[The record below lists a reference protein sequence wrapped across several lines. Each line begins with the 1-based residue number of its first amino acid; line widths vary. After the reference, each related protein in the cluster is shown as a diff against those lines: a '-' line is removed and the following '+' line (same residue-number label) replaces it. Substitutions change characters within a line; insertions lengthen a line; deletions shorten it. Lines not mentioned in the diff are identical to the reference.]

1 MDIKVH
7 VNQMASALGKLS
19 TAHGN
24 TVKTLKAFINEA
36 MLGDELIKNYLEQVQ
51 DACISKKVSKGST
64 AVYKSQIKKILNL
77 AKDHKQAVLKNA
89 EEAGNLDQW
98 YKACLAGESPKR
110 NQNPKVNKPKAQ
122 DLPKLQDEAKEPSES
137 RDPIAEFKSSVQT
150 MLEVG
155 MTLDQIHAMVDE
167 LAGATKAA

>member
-51 DACISKKVSKGST
+51 EACEKKQISKGST
-64 AVYKSQIKKILNL
+64 AVYKSQMKKILNL
-77 AKDHKQAVLKNA
+77 AKDHKETVIKKS
-89 EEAGNLDQW
+89 EESGNLDQW
-98 YKACLAGESPKR
+98 YKACLAGETPKR
-110 NQNPKVNKPKAQ
+110 NANHKVNTPKAQ
-122 DLPKLQDEAKEPSES
+122 ELPKLQDEAKEPGEVTN
-137 RDPIAEFKSSVQT
+137 PIQNFKASAKS
-150 MLEVG
+150 MLDAG
-155 MTLDQIHAMVDE
+155 MTVEELHAILDE
-167 LAGATKAA
+167 LTAIAKAA

>member
-51 DACISKKVSKGST
+51 EACEKKGISKGST
-64 AVYKSQIKKILNL
+64 GVYKSQMKKILNL
-77 AKDHKQAVLKNA
+77 AKDHKETVLKKA
-89 EEAGNLDQW
+89 EESGNLDQW

-110 NQNPKVNKPKAQ
+110 NANHKVKAPKAQ
-122 DLPKLQDEAKEPSES
+122 DLPKLQDEAKAPSEITS
-137 RDPIAEFKSSVQT
+137 PIDQFKT
-150 MLEVG
+150 ALRAMLDSG
-155 MTLDQIHAMVDE
+155 MSLDQIQKIIEDE
-167 LAGATKAA
+167 TAVAKAS

>member
-51 DACISKKVSKGST
+51 EACEKKGISKGST
-64 AVYKSQIKKILNL
+64 AVYKSQMKKILNL
-77 AKDHKQAVLKNA
+77 AKDHKETVLKKS
-89 EEAGNLDQW
+89 EESGNLDQW

-110 NQNPKVNKPKAQ
+110 NANHKVNKPKAQ
-122 DLPKLQDEAKEPSES
+122 DLPKLQDEAKEPSEVTN
-137 RDPIAEFKSSVQT
+137 PIQNFKASAKS
-150 MLEVG
+150 MLDAG
-155 MTLDQIHAMVDE
+155 MTVEELHAILDE
-167 LAGATKAA
+167 LTEIAKAA

>member
-51 DACISKKVSKGST
+51 EAAEKKKVTKSSA

-77 AKDHKQAVLKNA
+77 AKDHKQEVMKKAD
-89 EEAGNLDQW
+89 EAGNLDQW

-110 NQNPKVNKPKAQ
+110 NANHKVNKPKAQ
-122 DLPKLQDEAKEPSES
+122 DLPKLQDEAKEPSEVTS
-137 RDPIAEFKSSVQT
+137 PIDQFKTALRS
-150 MLEVG
+150 MLDSG
-155 MTLDQIHAMVDE
+155 MSLDQIQAIFDQEIKVE
-167 LAGATKAA
+167 KVA

>member
-51 DACISKKVSKGST
+51 EAAEKKKVTKSSA

-77 AKDHKQAVLKNA
+77 AKDHKQEVMKKAD
-89 EEAGNLDQW
+89 EAGNLDQW

-110 NQNPKVNKPKAQ
+110 NVNHKVNKPKAQ
-122 DLPKLQDEAKEPSES
+122 DLPKLQDEAKEPSEITS
-137 RDPIAEFKSSVQT
+137 PIDQFKT
-150 MLEVG
+150 ALRAMLDSG
-155 MTLDQIHAMVDE
+155 MSLDQIQAIIDQETKV
-167 LAGATKAA
+167 AKAA

>member
-51 DACISKKVSKGST
+51 EAAEKKKVTKSSA

-77 AKDHKQAVLKNA
+77 AKDHKQEVMKKAD
-89 EEAGNLDQW
+89 EAGNLDQW

-110 NQNPKVNKPKAQ
+110 NANHKVNKPKAQ
-122 DLPKLQDEAKEPSES
+122 DLPKLQDEAKEPSEVTN
-137 RDPIAEFKSSVQT
+137 PIDNFKTSAKS
-150 MLEVG
+150 MLDAG
-155 MTLDQIHAMVDE
+155 MTVEELHAILDE
-167 LAGATKAA
+167 LTAIAKAA

>member
-7 VNQMASALGKLS
+7 VNKMASALKSQQNASIKSVQVLR
-19 TAHGN
+19 T
-24 TVKTLKAFINEA
+24 FINEA
-36 MLGDELIKNYLEQVQ
+36 MLGDALIQNYIDQVQ
-51 DACISKKVSKGST
+51 EQAIAKGVLKSSSAT
-64 AVYKSQIKKILNL
+64 MKSQIKKVLTL
-77 AKDHKQAVLKNA
+77 AKDHKDEVLKKA
-89 EEAGNLDQW
+89 EQAGNLDQW
-98 YKACLAGESPKR
+98 YKACLEGQSPKR